1 MANKMTKKEFFEI
14 ADKACLCV
22 ESLEDVLSTIEC
34 DTWQKA
40 RHYEEEG
47 DNDYAELLKRRAHIL
62 HAELKKRGYYK
73 K

>member
-1 MANKMTKKEFFEI
+1 MAKKMTKKEFFEI

-22 ESLEDVLSTIEC
+22 ESLEDVLSAIEC

-47 DNDYAELLKRRAHIL
+47 DKDYAELLRKRARSL
-62 HAELKKRGYYK
+62 HAALTKRGYYDK
-73 K
+73 